1 MAKNNNNSNSR
12 DVRYIKLAYEQASIN
27 LGSTSTNPSVGCI
40 VVKNDTVISSGYT
53 SIYGRPHAEYNA
65 LKKKIDY
72 ENSDIYV
79 TLEPCSH
86 YGKTP
91 PCTNTIISKKIKR
104 VIFPVID
111 PDLRSKEKAEKIF
124 KKKKINVKKFILKKF
139 ANNFYQS
146 YFLQSSNNLPFIDAK
161 LAISKDFFSINSKKK
176 WITNFKSR
184 RIGNFLRS
192 KYDCLLTTSKTINDD
207 NPLLDCR
214 IEGLEQKSPAIII
227 VDRLFKIRKELKMFK
242 NKSRKIFIFTQ
253 TNNNMKEIFFKKIG
267 VNIIKLKKTESLK
280 DDVSEV
286 FFLLKQ
292 LGFNRILV
300 ESGIKYIN
308 VILRFNLIRN
318 FYLFKSPHN
327 LKNNG
332 KNNTKSDLIKKLK
345 DSIENKIKVNLNG
358 DSLYKIQL

>member
-214 IEGLEQKSPAIII
+214 IEGLEKKTPNLIII
-227 VDRLFKIRKELKMFK
+227 DRFLSVKMTSKIFKKKNRRIYIFTTVK
-242 NKSRKIFIFTQ
+242 NKQ
-253 TNNNMKEIFFKKIG
+253 KEKFLKKKN
-267 VNIIKLKKTESLK
+267 VKIIKFIQSDNTVFDLKNMFYRLKK
-280 DDVSEV
+280 
-286 FFLLKQ
+286 
-292 LGFNRILV
+292 LGFNRILI
-300 ESGIKYIN
+300 ESGTTFLNQILENHMIK
-308 VILRFNLIRN
+308 N
-318 FYLFKSPHN
+318 FYLFKSSIN
-327 LKNNG
+327 LSSKG
-332 KNNTKSDLIKKLK
+332 SNNTDSFYVKKLNISMK
-345 DSIENKIKVNLNG
+345 NKVQVNLNA
-358 DSLYKIQL
+358 DSLYKVKI